1 MSLLA
6 QLVVTLVELHT
17 PNGHPVEINA
27 REISSL
33 RQPLDVSGHWTK
45 GTGCI
50 LVMTNGKFNGVQENC
65 DAVRKKLEEAK

>member
-1 MSLLA
+1 VSP
-6 QLVVTLVELHT
+6 LVDLVLTLIELHT

-50 LVMTNGKFNGVQENC
+50 LVMTNGKFNAVHEDC
-65 DAVRKKLEEAK
+65 DQVRKKLDEAK